1 MSIVDQNG
9 DNSGKNRHEYG
20 QDFVFLLQE
29 SHGTL
34 GNSAVDE
41 S

>member
-9 DNSGKNRHEYG
+9 DNSGENRHEYR

-29 SHGTL
+29 GHRSIGD
-34 GNSAVDE
+34 SAVDE